1 MIFYEENKNKVF
13 FLSFFVIISTL
24 LITLVWLKFA
34 PDKQELKIKAVA
46 LISDEVKSQV
56 NDNLQA
62 MQDSF
67 SLGTEQIKN
76 LQGELV
82 KSQKQA
88 ELLEVT
94 EKYLAEKQAS
104 STQENIK

>member
-1 MIFYEENKNKVF
+1 MIFFETSKNKIF

-24 LITLVWLKFA
+24 FVALVWLKFA
-34 PDKQELKIKAVA
+34 PDKQGLKIKAVA

-56 NDNLQA
+56 DDNLQA

-88 ELLEVT
+88 ELLDVT
-94 EKYLAEKQAS
+94 KKYLEEKQAS

>member
-1 MIFYEENKNKVF
+1 MIFFETSKNKIF
-13 FLSFFVIISTL
+13 FLSFFVVIST
-24 LITLVWLKFA
+24 IFVALVWLKFA
-34 PDKQELKIKAVA
+34 PDKQGLKIKAVA
-46 LISDEVKSQV
+46 LISDEVKTKV
-56 NDNLQA
+56 NDNLQN

-67 SLGTEQIKN
+67 ALGTEQIKD

-88 ELLEVT
+88 ELLDVT
-94 EKYLAEKQAS
+94 KKYLEAKQAT

>member
-1 MIFYEENKNKVF
+1 MIFFETSKNKF
-13 FLSFFVIISTL
+13 FSLGFFVVISSL
-24 LITLVWLKFA
+24 FITLVWLKFA
-34 PDKQELKIKAVA
+34 PGKQELKIKAVA
-46 LISDEVKSQV
+46 LISDEAKSQV
-56 NDNLQA
+56 GDNLQN
-62 MQDSF
+62 MKDSF

-88 ELLEVT
+88 ELLDVT
-94 EKYLAEKQAS
+94 QKYLEAKQSS